1 MKRKD
6 TQTRTPE
13 ACDWGTKEVSVK
25 ETEDD
30 NGGSPDAEEKGS
42 LLGDD
47 IIVMSGALLFEL
59 FCRFCP

>member
-1 MKRKD
+1 M
-6 TQTRTPE
+6 PE
-13 ACDWGTKEVSVK
+13 ACDRGMKEGYDK

-47 IIVMSGALLFEL
+47 IIVTSGALLSEL
-59 FCRFCP
+59 LCRFCP